1 LLPIFQVDHSEVKA
15 HLSSIRHMIR
25 EIIET
30 LQFEIKLWAEVL
42 YLVLWLTPSMSNNSD
57 AALEGVIKI
66 NMEELTLLLTFKKDF
81 GTIKAQ
87 YK

>member
-1 LLPIFQVDHSEVKA
+1 
-15 HLSSIRHMIR
+15 
-25 EIIET
+25 
-30 LQFEIKLWAEVL
+30 
-42 YLVLWLTPSMSNNSD
+42 MSNNSD